1 MITFKSKTGSFMR
14 KNQYREILKDI
25 FVQRVS
31 NNPSYSLRAFA
42 RDLDL
47 SVSYLSEVLTSKKI
61 LKATYIDQIILK
73 LNLDE
78 NSATIF
84 KESCIFENQGK
95 SSLKEISKEDF
106 NDINDPLVFALLS
119 TFFLEDFVNDIDWI
133 SEKLRISQ
141 EKCHQ
146 LINALVEKDILD
158 IKDGQIT
165 RKSLNYIVKNFSN
178 PEKLREFHQK
188 CLFQIDQSLT
198 NMPSEKIHLNHL
210 SFAINPDKISTFRE
224 KTDKYLDEIEKLME
238 TGPQKDLYS
247 LAVYLTPY

>member
-1 MITFKSKTGSFMR
+1 MR

-42 RDLDL
+42 RDLNL

-84 KESCIFENQGK
+84 KESCLFENQGK

-146 LINALVEKDILD
+146 LINALVEKDILE

-210 SFAINPDKISTFRE
+210 SFAINPDKMSTFRE

>member
-1 MITFKSKTGSFMR
+1 MR

-42 RDLDL
+42 RDLNL

-73 LNLDE
+73 LDLDE

-84 KESCIFENQGK
+84 KESCLFENQGK

-146 LINALVEKDILD
+146 LINALVEKDILE

>member
-1 MITFKSKTGSFMR
+1 MR

-188 CLFQIDQSLT
+188 CLFQIDQSFL
-198 NMPSEKIHLNHL
+198 L
-210 SFAINPDKISTFRE
+210 
-224 KTDKYLDEIEKLME
+224 
-238 TGPQKDLYS
+238 
-247 LAVYLTPY
+247 

>member
-84 KESCIFENQGK
+84 KESCLFENQGK

-146 LINALVEKDILD
+146 LINALVEKDILE

-210 SFAINPDKISTFRE
+210 SFAINPDKMSTFRE

>member
-1 MITFKSKTGSFMR
+1 MR

-84 KESCIFENQGK
+84 KESCLFENKGK

-133 SEKLRISQ
+133 SEKLRISK

-146 LINALVEKDILD
+146 LINALVEKDILE

>member
-1 MITFKSKTGSFMR
+1 M
-14 KNQYREILKDI
+14 
-25 FVQRVS
+25 
-31 NNPSYSLRAFA
+31 
-42 RDLDL
+42 
-47 SVSYLSEVLTSKKI
+47 
-61 LKATYIDQIILK
+61 
-73 LNLDE
+73 
-78 NSATIF
+78 
-84 KESCIFENQGK
+84 
-95 SSLKEISKEDF
+95 
-106 NDINDPLVFALLS
+106 
-119 TFFLEDFVNDIDWI
+119 
-133 SEKLRISQ
+133 
-141 EKCHQ
+141 
-146 LINALVEKDILD
+146 EKDILE

-247 LAVYLTPY
+247 LSVYLTPY

>member
-1 MITFKSKTGSFMR
+1 MR

-42 RDLDL
+42 RDLNL

-73 LNLDE
+73 LDLDE

-84 KESCIFENQGK
+84 KESCLFENQGK

-146 LINALVEKDILD
+146 LINALVEKDILE

-210 SFAINPDKISTFRE
+210 SFAIDPDKMSTFRE

>member
-1 MITFKSKTGSFMR
+1 MR

-84 KESCIFENQGK
+84 KESCLFENQGK

-146 LINALVEKDILD
+146 LINALVEKDILE

-210 SFAINPDKISTFRE
+210 SFAINPDKMSTFRE

>member
-1 MITFKSKTGSFMR
+1 MR